1 MAQIQPINIDFS
13 PLDQAFALRRQ
24 ALGERADKQ
33 EAAQAEQ
40 SRANQEQ
47 VAFDRGMQIL
57 QLKGQQ
63 EKDILAQ
70 KGEQSTNLQELKG
83 RQEVEQQDDPAAQFR
98 ASVPVINNILTQLGK
113 QEDPELLQAFLGE
126 LQQFEQFEA
135 FKDLDFSSLEGQA
148 PKSTKP
154 EKTVFEGK
162 EFTPFD
168 LRKSADKM
176 EEDDGRT
183 QRSLKARLKADGIDF
198 DALRPAVKRFA
209 VNNYISEDAEDAQ
222 KEYSEVLSDI
232 RDIQGDGKTT
242 QAEAGPSES
251 TQPDTQDQSN
261 SGQDFERIA
270 GKDTV
275 PKGEEVT
282 FNGKTYTSTGE
293 LDFRGNLIF
302 TNDGN
307 PWILPIGAIDGQQE
321 TVEISGRIFTK
332 TGKKTPDG
340 KFDILLDENGM
351 EVINQK

>member
-98 ASVPVINNILTQLGK
+98 ASVPVINNILRQLGD
-113 QEDPELLQAFLGE
+113 QEDPELLKAFLSE

-135 FKDLDFSSLEGQA
+135 FGDLDFSALKGKA
-148 PKSTKP
+148 PETTKP

-162 EFTPFD
+162 EFAPFD
-168 LRKSADKM
+168 LRKTADKM
-176 EEDDGRT
+176 EEEDGKS

-209 VNNYISEDAEDAQ
+209 IDNYVSEGAEGAQ

-232 RDIQGDGKTT
+232 RDIQGGGEGTQAGTPQTT
-242 QAEAGPSES
+242 QAE
-251 TQPDTQDQSN
+251 T
-261 SGQDFERIA
+261 
-270 GKDTV
+270 
-275 PKGEEVT
+275 
-282 FNGKTYTSTGE
+282 
-293 LDFRGNLIF
+293 
-302 TNDGN
+302 
-307 PWILPIGAIDGQQE
+307 ID
-321 TVEISGRIFTK
+321 VSGRKLTK
-332 TGKKTPDG
+332 TQEKSPDG
-340 KFDILLDENGM
+340 KYDVYIDENGTK
-351 EVINQK
+351 VIVTD